1 MTLRG
6 RQICSSGLQLFI
18 SPLKSHLMQLQ
29 QSRRA
34 PASASLD
41 PVFRLTIGTG
51 DTFIARRPISLRAAP
66 KHVQSYSACHFPPE
80 SPRRPLAV
88 SNHTTPRSPSK
99 LNIPLW
105 CKLACVA
112 FLQMGGFGTSPP
124 SSSVLAHSLCWH
136 MAASVRGISQLIDIS
151 FGSHSAIM

>member
-66 KHVQSYSACHFPPE
+66 KHVQSYSADVF
-80 SPRRPLAV
+80 V
-88 SNHTTPRSPSK
+88 
-99 LNIPLW
+99 I
-105 CKLACVA
+105 
-112 FLQMGGFGTSPP
+112 FLQNHHD
-124 SSSVLAHSLCWH
+124 VRSLCQTTLLLDLLPNSTFRYGANLLALHFCRW
-136 MAASVRGISQLIDIS
+136 AALGRVLHPHLSWLTRCVGTWQLQCEV
-151 FGSHSAIM
+151 SAS